1 MERSSQVAAL
11 SGVVL
16 MAFALAAPA
25 AFAEKADKDKP
36 VNLEADR
43 ITVDDAQKV
52 HILEGNVQL
61 VRGTLVIRTDKLVV
75 TQDAEGYQRGVAYGG
90 AGGLAHFRQ
99 KREGK
104 DEYVEGEA
112 ERLEHD
118 AKTDITQL
126 FDRAYVKSGQ
136 DEVRGQYIQYN
147 GDTENYVVTSGPNGT
162 TAASKGKPG
171 RVHVIIQ
178 PRNGPEAAKAPA
190 PAPNATAP
198 LRSATEI
205 AHPQQEE

>member
-1 MERSSQVAAL
+1 MERNSALPALVLVAAL
-11 SGVVL
+11 FS
-16 MAFALAAPA
+16 APA
-25 AFAEKADKDKP
+25 ALAEKADKDKP

-75 TQDAEGYQRGVAYGG
+75 TQDADGYQRGVAYGG
-90 AGGLAHFRQ
+90 AGGLARFRQ

-118 AKTDITQL
+118 AKTDVTEL
-126 FDRAYVKSGQ
+126 FIRAYVKSGQ
-136 DEVRGQYIQYN
+136 DEVRGQYIEYN
-147 GDTENYVVTSGPNGT
+147 GMTENYLVTSGPNGT
-162 TAASKGKPG
+162 IAANKGKPG
-171 RVHVIIQ
+171 RVHAIIQ
-178 PRNGPEAAKAPA
+178 PKNGEKDKPAAASSGP
-190 PAPNATAP
+190 TGTP
-198 LRSATEI
+198 LKHSSELSR
-205 AHPQQEE
+205 PREE

>member
-1 MERSSQVAAL
+1 MERNSLIAAL
-11 SGVVL
+11 VRLASVVL
-16 MAFALAAPA
+16 AVIATPV
-25 AFAEKADKDKP
+25 FAEKADKEKP
-36 VNLEADR
+36 VNLEADK

-75 TQDAEGYQRGVAYGG
+75 TQDADGYQRGVAYGG
-90 AGGLAHFRQ
+90 TGGLARFRQ

-118 AKTDITQL
+118 AKTDVTQL
-126 FDRAYVKSGQ
+126 FTRAYVKSGL

-162 TAASKGKPG
+162 VAAAKGKPG

-178 PRNGPEAAKAPA
+178 PRNGPEAAPA
-190 PAPNATAP
+190 GSAAHGTAP
-198 LRSATEI
+198 LKSTNEI
-205 AHPQQEE
+205 AHPRQE